1 MFVNYNDIQQF
12 IYHQL
17 TYKARARDEV
27 GVKEMRAEE
36 GTKTQIL
43 SCKRR
48 WLDEHD
54 TDVIDT

>member
-1 MFVNYNDIQQF
+1 MFVIYNDSQQF

-17 TYKARARDEV
+17 TYKARARDGV
-27 GVKEMRAEE
+27 GVEEMRAEE
-36 GTKTQIL
+36 GQIL